1 MEMKTKTMVVN
12 HSEGLTTLQLAAM
25 ATSKATSL
33 NDVAGMEITVS
44 SWAEYVREDGE
55 NKTNFLVIRD
65 VDGSYYSTISKSF
78 IQSFS
83 AFVDLMGDV
92 SDFKIVAGKSK
103 AKSGR
108 EFLTFSVIE

>member
-1 MEMKTKTMVVN
+1 MEMKTKTMIVN

-55 NKTNFLVIRD
+55 NKTIFLVIKD
-65 VDGSYYSTISKSF
+65 VEGNYYSTISKSF

-83 AFVDLMGDV
+83 AFVDLMCDT
-92 SDFKIVAGKSK
+92 SDFKVVVGKAK

-108 EFLTFSVIE
+108 EFLTFSISE